1 MTKELS
7 VDDFD
12 YIQVDPSCGRFG
24 CLLLIADFELERW
37 PKSHDSG
44 HGDFKRSRCNARQ
57 PRSLCKQE
65 KVGFNF
71 KSNKKAGVKP
81 KRKLKEDDDDD
92 GEWEAAMKPKPK
104 RNKKLQPLALAFR
117 PMPTPDLPHNFR
129 RYILGNMGG
138 SDLALVIQKTL
149 FFSDV
154 NTTASRFSVPFSQV
168 KTHDFLTGTE
178 AQSLADKNPMQVR
191 LLEPSMKET
200 TLTFNRWEMSKTKL
214 YVMTKA
220 WNSVVQH
227 NKLEEGNVV
236 QLWSFRVNSE
246 LCFALV
252 KVDVHAEN

>member
-1 MTKELS
+1 MFIEMTKEMS
-7 VDDFD
+7 ADDFD
-12 YIQVDPSCGRFG
+12 HIQVDPSCGRFG

-37 PKSHDSG
+37 PKSHDSHSGHG
-44 HGDFKRSRCNARQ
+44 HGDFKGSRCNARQ

-92 GEWEAAMKPKPK
+92 DGEGEAAMKPKPK
-104 RNKKLQPLALAFR
+104 RNKKQQPLALALR

-129 RYILGNMGG
+129 RHILGNMGG
-138 SDLALVIQKTL
+138 SALMIQKTL

-154 NTTASRFSVPFSQV
+154 NPTASRFFVPFSQV

-178 AQSLADKNPMQVR
+178 AQSLAGKNPMQVR
-191 LLEPSMKET
+191 LLEPCMKET
-200 TLTFNRWEMSKTKL
+200 TLTFNRPQCAGRDK
-214 YVMTKA
+214 
-220 WNSVVQH
+220 H

-252 KVDVHAEN
+252 KVGAQTGN